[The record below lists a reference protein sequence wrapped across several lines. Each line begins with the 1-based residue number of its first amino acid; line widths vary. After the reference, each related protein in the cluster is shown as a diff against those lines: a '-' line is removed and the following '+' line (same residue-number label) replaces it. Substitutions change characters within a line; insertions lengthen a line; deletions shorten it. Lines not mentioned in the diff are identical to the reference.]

1 MFKREG
7 INMNDYLKTKE
18 LYHWGIKGQKWGV
31 RRYQNEDGTL
41 TESGRAR
48 YNSDLTEKD
57 PKKMTDEDL
66 RKSSQRIQAEQNYKM
81 LRSKEK
87 TGSQISKTA
96 LTTAIA
102 VGASVASTYA
112 ASRIFAMVTNNDN
125 LTKGKSA
132 LLSILAGMNVGVGV
146 LGGRIGQVS
155 AKSGNRDGNNL

>member
-1 MFKREG
+1 
-7 INMNDYLKTKE
+7 MNDYLITKE

-41 TESGRAR
+41 TESGKAR

-87 TGSQISKTA
+87 IGAQISKTA
-96 LTTAIA
+96 LTTAIS

-112 ASRIFAMVTNNDN
+112 ASRIFAIITNNDS

-132 LLSILAGMNVGVGV
+132 LLSLLAGMNVGVGV
-146 LGGRIGQVS
+146 LGGRVGQVS
-155 AKSGNRDGNNL
+155 AKTKEKEE

>member
-1 MFKREG
+1 
-7 INMNDYLKTKE
+7 MNDYLKTKE

-87 TGSQISKTA
+87 IGSQISKTA

-155 AKSGNRDGNNL
+155 AKSGNKDGQ

>member
-1 MFKREG
+1 
-7 INMNDYLKTKE
+7 MNDYLKTKE

>member
-1 MFKREG
+1 
-7 INMNDYLKTKE
+7 MNDYLKIKE

-41 TESGRAR
+41 TESGKAR

-87 TGSQISKTA
+87 TGSQIGKTA

-155 AKSGNRDGNNL
+155 AKSGNKEGQ

>member
-1 MFKREG
+1 
-7 INMNDYLKTKE
+7 MNDYLITKE

-41 TESGRAR
+41 TESGKAR

-57 PKKMTDEDL
+57 PRKMTDEDL

-87 TGSQISKTA
+87 TGTQISKTA

-112 ASRIFAMVTNNDN
+112 ASRIFAIVTNNES

-132 LLSILAGMNVGVGV
+132 LLSVLAGMNVGVGV
-146 LGGRIGQVS
+146 LGGRVGQVS
-155 AKSGNRDGNNL
+155 AKTKDKEGNSL

>member
-1 MFKREG
+1 
-7 INMNDYLKTKE
+7 MNDYGITKE
-18 LYHWGIKGQKWGV
+18 VYHWGIKGQTWAV

-41 TESGRAR
+41 TESGKAR

-57 PKKMTDEDL
+57 PRKMTDEDL

-87 TGSQISKTA
+87 TGAQISKTA

-112 ASRIFAMVTNNDN
+112 ASRIFAIVTNNES

-132 LLSILAGMNVGVGV
+132 LLSVLAGMNVGVGV
-146 LGGRIGQVS
+146 LGGRVGQVS
-155 AKSGNRDGNNL
+155 AKTKDKEGTNL

>member
-1 MFKREG
+1 
-7 INMNDYLKTKE
+7 MNDYLKIKE

-155 AKSGNRDGNNL
+155 AKSGNRDGQ

>member
-1 MFKREG
+1 
-7 INMNDYLKTKE
+7 MNDYLITKE

-41 TESGRAR
+41 TESGKAR

-87 TGSQISKTA
+87 TGTQISKTA

-112 ASRIFAMVTNNDN
+112 ASRIFAIVTNNDS

-132 LLSILAGMNVGVGV
+132 LLSLLAGMNVGVGV
-146 LGGRIGQVS
+146 LGGRVGQIS
-155 AKSGNRDGNNL
+155 AKTKEKEE

>member
-1 MFKREG
+1 
-7 INMNDYLKTKE
+7 MNDYLITKE

-41 TESGRAR
+41 TEAGKAR

-87 TGSQISKTA
+87 IGAQISKTA

-112 ASRIFAMVTNNDN
+112 ASRIFAIVTNNDS

-132 LLSILAGMNVGVGV
+132 LLSLLAGMNVGVGV
-146 LGGRIGQVS
+146 LGGRVGQVS
-155 AKSGNRDGNNL
+155 AKTKDKDGNNL

>member
-1 MFKREG
+1 
-7 INMNDYLKTKE
+7 MNDYLKTKE

-155 AKSGNRDGNNL
+155 AKSGNREGQ

>member
-1 MFKREG
+1 
-7 INMNDYLKTKE
+7 MNDYLITKE

-41 TESGRAR
+41 TESGKAR

-57 PKKMTDEDL
+57 PRKMTDEDL

-87 TGSQISKTA
+87 TGAQISKTA

-112 ASRIFAMVTNNDN
+112 ASRIFAIVTNNES

-132 LLSILAGMNVGVGV
+132 LLSVLAGMNVGVGV
-146 LGGRIGQVS
+146 LGGRVGQVS
-155 AKSGNRDGNNL
+155 AKTKDKEGNSL

>member
-155 AKSGNRDGNNL
+155 AKSGNRDGQ

>member
-155 AKSGNRDGNNL
+155 AKSGNREGQ

>member
-1 MFKREG
+1 
-7 INMNDYLKTKE
+7 MNDYLITKE

-41 TESGRAR
+41 TESGKAR

-57 PKKMTDEDL
+57 PRKMTDEDL

-87 TGSQISKTA
+87 TGTQISKTA

-112 ASRIFAMVTNNDN
+112 ASRIFAIVTNNES

-132 LLSILAGMNVGVGV
+132 LLSVLAGMNVGVGV
-146 LGGRIGQVS
+146 LGGRVGQVS
-155 AKSGNRDGNNL
+155 AKTKDKEGTNL

>member
-1 MFKREG
+1 
-7 INMNDYLKTKE
+7 MNDYLKTKE

-155 AKSGNRDGNNL
+155 AKSGNRDGQ

>member
-1 MFKREG
+1 
-7 INMNDYLKTKE
+7 MNDYLKTKE

-102 VGASVASTYA
+102 VGASVAGTYA

-155 AKSGNRDGNNL
+155 AKSGNRDGQ

>member
-1 MFKREG
+1 
-7 INMNDYLKTKE
+7 MNDYLITKE

-41 TESGRAR
+41 TESGKAR
-48 YNSDLTEKD
+48 YKSDLTEKD

-87 TGSQISKTA
+87 TGTQISKTA

-112 ASRIFAMVTNNDN
+112 ASRIFAIVTNNDS

-132 LLSILAGMNVGVGV
+132 LLSLLAGMNVGVGV
-146 LGGRIGQVS
+146 LGGRVGQIS
-155 AKSGNRDGNNL
+155 AKTKEKEE

>member
-1 MFKREG
+1 
-7 INMNDYLKTKE
+7 MNDYLITKE

-41 TESGRAR
+41 TESGKAR

-57 PKKMTDEDL
+57 PRKMTDEDL

-87 TGSQISKTA
+87 TGTQISKTA

-132 LLSILAGMNVGVGV
+132 LLSVLAGMNVGVGV

-155 AKSGNRDGNNL
+155 AKSGNKDGQ

>member
-1 MFKREG
+1 
-7 INMNDYLKTKE
+7 MNDYLITKE

-41 TESGRAR
+41 TESGKAR

-87 TGSQISKTA
+87 TGTQISKTA

-112 ASRIFAMVTNNDN
+112 ASRIFAIVTNNES

-132 LLSILAGMNVGVGV
+132 LLSVLAGMNVGVGV
-146 LGGRIGQVS
+146 LGGRVGQVS
-155 AKSGNRDGNNL
+155 AKTKDKDGNNL

>member
-1 MFKREG
+1 MG
-7 INMNDYLKTKE
+7 DYLKTKE

-112 ASRIFAMVTNNDN
+112 ASRIFAMVTNNDS

-155 AKSGNRDGNNL
+155 AKSGNRDGQ

>member
-1 MFKREG
+1 
-7 INMNDYLKTKE
+7 MNDYLKIKE

-66 RKSSQRIQAEQNYKM
+66 RKSSQRIQAEQNYKV

-155 AKSGNRDGNNL
+155 AKSGNRDGQ

>member
-7 INMNDYLKTKE
+7 INMNDYLKIKE

-41 TESGRAR
+41 TESGKAR

-87 TGSQISKTA
+87 TGSQIGKTA

-155 AKSGNRDGNNL
+155 AKSGNKEGQ

>member
-1 MFKREG
+1 ME
-7 INMNDYLKTKE
+7 YE

-87 TGSQISKTA
+87 IGAQISKTA

-112 ASRIFAMVTNNDN
+112 ASRIFAIVTNNDS

-132 LLSILAGMNVGVGV
+132 LLSLLAGMNVGVGV
-146 LGGRIGQVS
+146 LGGRVGQVS
-155 AKSGNRDGNNL
+155 AKTKEKEE

>member
-1 MFKREG
+1 
-7 INMNDYLKTKE
+7 MNDYLITKE

-41 TESGRAR
+41 TESGKAR

-87 TGSQISKTA
+87 IGAQISKTA

-112 ASRIFAMVTNNDN
+112 ASRIFAIVTNNDS

-132 LLSILAGMNVGVGV
+132 LLSLLAGMNVGVGV
-146 LGGRIGQVS
+146 LGGRVGQVS
-155 AKSGNRDGNNL
+155 AKTKEKEE